1 MGKFHFF
8 RIFFPGIITC
18 KTPMLSLYKFIIYM
32 FFIDG
37 HDVSKEPK
45 RPRLDPS
52 ANILEQLMTP
62 MLDSQ
67 NAPKQEGP
75 LEVVDKDGDTTIIH
89 IPDPGQ
95 ECKVNMSFDLL
106 SCCCSQLQSIINI

>member
-1 MGKFHFF
+1 MW
-8 RIFFPGIITC
+8 P
-18 KTPMLSLYKFIIYM
+18 FILIL
-32 FFIDG
+32 DG

-67 NAPKQEGP
+67 NAQKQEGP

-95 ECKVNMSFDLL
+95 ECKVTLMLFMSANSNRNPTFF
-106 SCCCSQLQSIINI
+106 